1 MNVQINLHTLSSKI
15 TLIFMLAFILLLVF
29 FFFYMT
35 NVNKGL
41 DKQISS
47 SYEKFSTYFRETK
60 IKPKEIRPYLERF
73 GFEKAFDARRIIRQ
87 GRVVADGRGYQNI
100 LYKNHYYYHV
110 QRKGYRRL
118 YKDLNKY
125 GQDSKLD
132 YVGFIFVSLLLVL
145 IYFWLLNSLKP
156 LQTLQDNISKF
167 AKGDLS
173 VDCRSTKKDEIAIV
187 SNEFDNAVKQ
197 INLLLSS
204 RQLFLRTVMHELKTP
219 IGKGRIVSALV
230 DDEIQEKRLKLIFEK
245 LDYLINDF
253 AKVEEIVS
261 KNYTLNKQ
269 NHYLSHIV
277 NQAVEMLLLDNF
289 SEKIELFIEDARVQV
304 DLDLMAMVIKNLID
318 NGLKYSDEHKV
329 KVISNQNKIEV
340 HSIGDALTRPLKE
353 YFKPFHN
360 EADKSKQGMGLG
372 LYIVKSVLDMHEMQF
387 NYKYV
392 NGMNIF
398 SVSW

>member
-1 MNVQINLHTLSSKI
+1 MN
-15 TLIFMLAFILLLVF
+15 
-29 FFFYMT
+29 

-41 DKQISS
+41 DKQVSS

-60 IKPKEIRPYLERF
+60 IKTKDIKPYLERF

-100 LYKNHYYYHV
+100 IYMNKYYYHV

-118 YKDLNKY
+118 YRDLNSY

-132 YVGFIFVSLLLVL
+132 YIGFIFIFLLLLLV
-145 IYFWLLNSLKP
+145 YYWLLNSLKP
-156 LQTLQDNISKF
+156 LQTLKENISKF
-167 AKGDLS
+167 AEGDLT
-173 VDCRSTKKDEIAIV
+173 VDCRSEKKDEIAIV

-230 DDEIQEKRLKLIFEK
+230 NDEIQEKRLTVIFEK

-253 AKVEEIVS
+253 AKIEEIVS
-261 KNYTLNKQ
+261 KNYTLKR
-269 NHYLSHIV
+269 HTHPVSKIV
-277 NQAVEMLLLDNF
+277 EQALEMLLLDNV
-289 SEKIELFIEDARVQV
+289 SEELECFIEDTKVKV

-318 NGLKYSDEHKV
+318 NGLKYSEKHKV
-329 KVISNQNKIEV
+329 KIITSQNRIEV
-340 HSIGDALTRPLKE
+340 YSIGDALSRPLKE

-360 EADKSKQGMGLG
+360 EADKLKQGMGLG
-372 LYIVKSVLDMHEMQF
+372 LYIVKSIVDMHKMKFE
-387 NYKYV
+387 YKYV
-392 NGMNIF
+392 NGVNVF
-398 SVSW
+398 SVIW